1 MARTVNVEEGVYKK
15 NVRIEDIKGKMKR
28 EADQKINL
36 VSDKMELEFMIQDQK
51 EAQESLKKEF
61 ERLTRE
67 KKIQIEKLDQVNTEL
82 DTELEKSKARKE
94 TLANEVGEMK
104 QGIEELVDENGLLEN
119 ELKNLGE
126 KTNSKI
132 SDMQK
137 RMDNNIRDLES
148 CKGKNENEIRHL
160 NEATKEKLDRMND
173 DFSKRVEMMKEKL
186 VETQKDKQ
194 DVEME
199 LLRLQDIKR
208 KEEANLETELN
219 QRKNDFYEDSATQ
232 FNTVMKILKNNKR
245 QLEEDRKVK
254 TRKLEELT
262 EEADLMRKEYE
273 DEVNLKQVQDE
284 ELREEIKQLRAQVT
298 DNESKIEN
306 DRAELYE
313 TDSELQRVQAE
324 MQKNRFELKQT
335 HEKGDYRLKELKHR
349 FQVERE
355 EKQGQLQL
363 IEQKN
368 RELDMELHEIEKK
381 IETQRILNQK
391 TINSMKAQLGQNI
404 FQTINQHKES
414 RVNVPVNYTASKGAS
429 FYLNNNK

>member
-1 MARTVNVEEGVYKK
+1 
-15 NVRIEDIKGKMKR
+15 MKH
-28 EADQKINL
+28 N
-36 VSDKMELEFMIQDQK
+36 
-51 EAQESLKKEF
+51 
-61 ERLTRE
+61 
-67 KKIQIEKLDQVNTEL
+67 
-82 DTELEKSKARKE
+82 
-94 TLANEVGEMK
+94 
-104 QGIEELVDENGLLEN
+104 IEELVDENGLLEN

-126 KTNSKI
+126 KTNHKI

-137 RMDNNIRDLES
+137 RMDTNIRDLEG

-173 DFSKRVEMMKEKL
+173 DFSKRVEMMKDKL
-186 VETQKDKQ
+186 SDSQRERQ

-199 LLRLQDIKR
+199 LLRMKDIKR
-208 KEEANLETELN
+208 KEEAYLENELV

-232 FNTVMKILKNNKR
+232 FNTVIKILKNNMR

-254 TRKLEELT
+254 GGKLEQLT

-284 ELREEIKQLRAQVT
+284 ELREEIKHLRVEVAE
-298 DNESKIEN
+298 NEKKVEN
-306 DRAELYE
+306 DRVELYE
-313 TDSELQRVQAE
+313 TDSELQRVGAE
-324 MQKNRFELKQT
+324 LQKNRFQLKQT
-335 HEKGDYRLKELKHR
+335 HEKGEYRLKELKHR

-355 EKQGQLQL
+355 EKQGQLHL

-368 RELDMELHEIEKK
+368 RELDFELQDVEKK
-381 IETQRILNQK
+381 TETQRIMNQK

-414 RVNVPVNYTASKGAS
+414 RVNVPVNHTASKGAS
-429 FYLNNNK
+429 FYLNNNNR